1 MWWPINP
8 VGFIVATSSSVI
20 WYGSWNA
27 FLVACA
33 AKYLTLKIGGSKAYE
48 RYRVPTAGGM
58 LAVVTVGS
66 FLAYIVGMIKFFV
79 PF

>member
-1 MWWPINP
+1 VTLSLIRFSDINSD
-8 VGFIVATSSSVI
+8 T
-20 WYGSWNA
+20 
-27 FLVACA
+27 LH
-33 AKYLTLKIGGSKAYE
+33 LTLKIGGSKAYE